1 MDQITEKMMESARF
15 VMDLGIERSSW
26 SKSLQAVFEKA
37 REYDNQL
44 FTAKGIEKLYAELLE
59 VAGKQK
65 SVLDIRKP
73 SWDGYFS
80 YGLRPSISLAPE
92 CYVNFIPIK
101 GDYHG
106 N

>member
-15 VMDLGIERSSW
+15 VMDLGFERSSW
-26 SKSLQAVFEKA
+26 NKSLQAVFEKA

-65 SVLDIRKP
+65 AVLDIRKP

-80 YGLRPSISLAPE
+80 YGLRPSIYLAPE

-101 GDYHG
+101 GDYPG